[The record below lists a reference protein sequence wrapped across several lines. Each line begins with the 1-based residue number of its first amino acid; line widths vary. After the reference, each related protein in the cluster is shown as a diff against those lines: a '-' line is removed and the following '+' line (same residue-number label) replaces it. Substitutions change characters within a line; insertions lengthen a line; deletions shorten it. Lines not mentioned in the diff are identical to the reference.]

1 MLRESED
8 DVNPSLVNGF
18 HPNSGSRPEAVLLDN
33 QNHLNELKTAEF
45 EISEINADALQRI
58 ITLVDSYGFDV

>member
-8 DVNPSLVNGF
+8 DVNPSLVN
-18 HPNSGSRPEAVLLDN
+18 GSRPEAVLLDN